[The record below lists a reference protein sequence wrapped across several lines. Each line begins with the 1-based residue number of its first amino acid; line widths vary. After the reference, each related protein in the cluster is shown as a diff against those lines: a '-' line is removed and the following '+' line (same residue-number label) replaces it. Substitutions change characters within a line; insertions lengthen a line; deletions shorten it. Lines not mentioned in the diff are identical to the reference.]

1 MTTDHQRVT
10 KDERTPPV
18 SVIVPVYNAGE
29 HLSACLDSLMSQ
41 TIPGLE
47 IIAVDDCS
55 TDGSTLVLEE
65 LERAGKLRLL
75 RQPHNGG
82 PSAARNAGIL
92 GATGEFIGFVDAD
105 DTVSPTMYEDL
116 HRTAANGGADIAS
129 CAIQLVDGA
138 GAVLSTVPFPL
149 AAGRV
154 YSTDEMRE
162 ELHRAF
168 ATKLPWFHWRN
179 LYRRSLLAEHGL
191 LFDDGI
197 RKGEDSVFNL
207 HAFSLARGCV
217 AVPTPHYSYRKHPSS
232 ATATPLASESENL
245 SRLGEAVLAFYAEHG
260 FDDRAMQDFYGHIL
274 RSDLPTAIMR
284 LSGYAGARTEVR
296 ALLDTA
302 VSREALSS
310 TPILQFPAP
319 LRVKGILL
327 LAKHGL
333 VGPLLVL
340 LRLGRW
346 IRRA

>member
-1 MTTDHQRVT
+1 
-10 KDERTPPV
+10 
-18 SVIVPVYNAGE
+18 
-29 HLSACLDSLMSQ
+29 
-41 TIPGLE
+41 
-47 IIAVDDCS
+47 
-55 TDGSTLVLEE
+55 
-65 LERAGKLRLL
+65 
-75 RQPHNGG
+75 
-82 PSAARNAGIL
+82 
-92 GATGEFIGFVDAD
+92 
-105 DTVSPTMYEDL
+105 
-116 HRTAANGGADIAS
+116 
-129 CAIQLVDGA
+129 
-138 GAVLSTVPFPL
+138 
-149 AAGRV
+149 
-154 YSTDEMRE
+154 
-162 ELHRAF
+162 
-168 ATKLPWFHWRN
+168 
-179 LYRRSLLAEHGL
+179 
-191 LFDDGI
+191 
-197 RKGEDSVFNL
+197 
-207 HAFSLARGCV
+207 
-217 AVPTPHYSYRKHPSS
+217 
-232 ATATPLASESENL
+232 LASESENL